1 MSSASTIIGNLTRE
15 PELRFTQSGVP
26 MLSFS
31 VAVNKNKKNKQ
42 NGEWEKET
50 SYFDCVAF
58 NENAENVAS
67 SCTKGSRVIVIGYLQ
82 QRTWEDKDTG
92 ANRSK
97 VELVVDEIGPS
108 LKWATASITKT
119 EYVEG
124 GRSSNSVEAGNR
136 AEPQRPALDR
146 NFNEEPF

>member
-1 MSSASTIIGNLTRE
+1 MSSSATLIGNLTRE
-15 PELRFTQSGVP
+15 PELRITNGGVP
-26 MLSFS
+26 MLNFS

-42 NGEWEKET
+42 TGEWEKET

-67 SCTKGSRVIVIGYLQ
+67 SCVKGSRVIVMGYFQ
-82 QRTWEDKDTG
+82 QRSWEDKDTG
-92 ANRSK
+92 ATRSK
-97 VELVVDEIGPS
+97 LELVVDEVGPS

-119 EYVEG
+119 EYVDN
-124 GRSSNSVEAGNR
+124 GRSNNYVEAGNR
-136 AEPQRPALDR
+136 AEPQRPAIDQ